1 MIIAVLLLIYSISVG
16 FYIYIKVVYNKF
28 KSIKLKSNMSGF
40 EVSRKILDNYDLN
53 NVYITESKNRIISN
67 YDINRKVIRLAD
79 GVFNDESL
87 VSAAI
92 SSKEAGHAIQDKK
105 NDKAYQIRERI
116 IQFIYILLIVGYI
129 ITLFGCFFGHINTI
143 IAGLLIIDIII
154 LFNYMFYSVEKR
166 TIKIALIEL
175 VNSKIIA
182 KSEYKKMDRLLKVTS
197 YTTLAFV
204 AIPVAEL
211 IKKIFMFGDSNK

>member
-105 NDKAYQIRERI
+105 NDKAYQIRERLM
-116 IQFIYILLIVGYI
+116 QFIYILLIVGYI

-166 TIKIALIEL
+166 AIKIALIEL

>member
-166 TIKIALIEL
+166 AIKIALIEL